1 MAKQFRFL
9 LSIIMLAMMGS
20 GALAAT
26 NYSAL
31 MTSNMGLS
39 TADQGFSNNYGTAT
53 KVLRSNSVIR
63 SDAFLAERVNISSTT
78 RPKYAGV
85 ATLTVPAGT
94 KKVHFHAVG
103 YAGGAK
109 PDLRV
114 NLQGSSNILLR
125 DSLPLDP
132 GFASTTATYYELQ
145 LSPTSAYY
153 SITFSTIPQEDV
165 QLVFLSTN
173 AVRFLLYGVNA
184 EPSKVYKLNYYN
196 GDSQVASTFTQT
208 GSNKYT
214 LSANPYPAMGM
225 WLTLEYNNQQ
235 TIYALVGD
243 NATLNRYNSTNVQ
256 LKANGADWKVPEH
269 QNADL
274 TFTIDDSG
282 SAPVL
287 SITGWP
293 EPTLYLDS
301 DRESSNQILNVDEP
315 LQKDA
320 SGLYTRVVTVPE
332 SFIDTF
338 CFSLR
343 DEDYTY
349 FGASDYPDVTES
361 NFGEEVEMYPGG
373 PGRITVFPRGTF
385 KITLDA
391 SNLLAVKVKVEQ
403 YVPDSYRISAD
414 QGTGSAE
421 FFNMEQREDGT
432 FYSQVTVSG
441 DHMDMQVLDQNGNT
455 YGTISDEPDGV
466 QGKTVQLGIAGTVD
480 TWVMRISAPGTYDV
494 VLDPATMTLSVQEV
508 AKKYFIQQHQPTGED
523 LEMTKNGDI
532 YYKRIVLPGDYYL
545 FQLMDE
551 NGHTI
556 AVTTEAD
563 GVGIQGKTI
572 QVSND
577 SEVLKYMM
585 SVTEPGP
592 SIFYV
597 KFIPS
602 TMQLSVPLADTY
614 WLSSDTQAGTELLA
628 GNMVKQAD
636 GTYTKTFTVTQEF
649 LDANNSLAFS
659 IGDNC
664 DGVFGY
670 NGDDNIV
677 TDGVS
682 NMQLEELGQKRLVI
696 TEADTYTV
704 TFDPVTL
711 LVSVAKGN
719 PGKKYYLV
727 VNDDVSNKKE
737 LTFSSQIGEGSYS
750 YELDETMYLPEGVTF
765 YVLDEAGTK
774 IGHPGESV
782 YALPPNAASWVAPG
796 DASLTIEEPG
806 LYKLGLF
813 ALASGDYNFVTNKQ
827 KYYWTNTEEELTYD
841 PERQA
846 FVITKDFPD
855 ATFDMQ
861 FWIQDASGNVFN
873 HSGGYYDITADGCV
887 DIPVTS
893 AITGNA
899 NFRMTEEGRWT
910 IIFKVT
916 DNGMTLSAEKY
927 QPKFYLVMNN
937 DQANK
942 LEFKFDYVEES
953 SGMTSYQL
961 AETIYLQNSDRFYVL
976 DDAGNK
982 ISGDFDG
989 VMSLGESSTAQVG
1002 YGNGDLTVNVPGLY
1016 VLRFLVLE
1024 DGSFNLASLRQ
1035 RYYLNN
1041 SEEEFVYDPERQG
1054 FVITKTFPDA
1064 VYDMQFWIQDFDG
1077 IIFGHPGSYGD
1088 ITDDYCVD
1096 LPVERAYS
1104 SGNASNFRMTEPGTY
1119 TIIFKVSSNGMTL
1132 SVEKYQPKFYLVMNN
1147 DQANKLEFKFD
1158 YVEESSGMTSY
1169 QLAETIYLQNSDR
1182 FYVLD
1187 DAGNK
1192 ISGDFDGVMSLGES
1206 STAQVGYGNGD
1217 LTVNVPGLY
1226 VLRFLV
1232 LEDGS
1237 FNLASLRQRYY
1248 LNNSE
1253 EEFVYDPERQGFVIT
1268 KTFPDAV
1275 YDMQFWI
1282 QDFDGIIFGH
1292 PGSYGDITD
1301 DYCVDLPVERA
1312 YSSGNAS
1319 NFRMT
1324 EAGTYTIIFKVSS
1337 NGKTLSV
1344 EKYQPKYYLVL
1355 NNDEANKIELI
1366 ADGENLFKAADAV
1379 YIPKGAPIYLLD
1391 GAGNKMGVGIEG
1403 YTHPEE
1409 ATNGGSRMQE
1419 GGFAFSLQRPGFY
1432 EVQYRIE
1439 NEIPWFEW
1447 LEVEKQFYV
1456 VGDMNNWSL
1465 DSFIPMTRNEQTG
1478 AYEYEFTVGSD
1489 VSQYYFTITDVNNG
1503 TWDIPHYGIAP
1514 STGGEEA
1521 NLLTADNPTVQ
1532 LQKFTDGSLKIAS
1545 PGTYKLSLDP
1555 ATMQLTV
1562 SGWPK
1567 SYYVWIPSTDGWSYD
1582 KSQLR
1587 ELTYNAQ
1594 TNAYELEV
1602 NQDVSWMLFYLLDAQ
1617 VDDFWSGAG
1626 EHRYGAVGNSG
1637 SDSFEFMPESSS
1649 VSVAPSTSPNA
1660 FATPM
1665 AGNYKISLNA
1675 ETMEL
1680 SVSGYQQFYA
1690 DVINNSWTD
1699 LDSVVE
1705 LVFNK
1710 STATYEGEVEI
1721 AFEGGNTWKH
1731 MLITDGPH
1739 STFGEMLNHTRY
1751 APLANYTYDASNNTV
1766 QMGPNGDGGKVVFAQ
1781 EGKFK
1786 LSLAVTG
1793 PNGNLTYTLTIT
1805 EVVQPTDIDA
1815 LANAIYVEQV
1825 EGVPGGTAQLD
1836 IQMKNA
1842 DYTPVGCTFDIV
1854 LPEGFSLA
1862 TDDAGEIIY
1871 TLGDRASRMNAIVVA
1886 NSNNTY
1892 NVALQPA
1899 SGTAVISDTEGT
1911 ILSFTLQIPEDAA
1924 IGEYAVKLE
1933 RNLIQYKPA
1942 GGGATKDAV
1951 LSNVTAICQVD
1962 DFMLGDVNGDR
1973 QITPTDATMI
1983 LMYYF
1988 NIPQTGFIVRA
1999 ADVTQ
2004 DGNISPADSVEDLLI
2019 FFGSAAGAKQ
2029 APAFELDEEEIMKD
2043 PE

>member
-53 KVLRSNSVIR
+53 KVLRSNSLIKC
-63 SDAFLAERVNISSTT
+63 DAFLAERVDISSTT

-184 EPSKVYKLNYYN
+184 ETSKVYKLNYYN

-214 LSANPYPAMGM
+214 LSANPYPTMGM

-338 CFSLR
+338 SFSFR

-421 FFNMEQREDGT
+421 FFDMEQREDGT
-432 FYSQVTVSG
+432 FYSQVIVSG
-441 DHMDMQVLDQNGNT
+441 DHMDMQVLDQNGHT

-466 QGKTVQLGIAGTVD
+466 QGKTVQLGIAGTVE

-614 WLSSDTQAGTELLA
+614 WLTSDTQAGTELLA

-649 LDANNSLAFS
+649 LDANDGSLGFS

-670 NGDDNIV
+670 NSDDNV
-677 TDGVS
+677 VSGGVS
-682 NMQLEELGQKRLVI
+682 NMQLEELGQKRLAI
-696 TEADTYTV
+696 SEADTYTV

-727 VNDDVSNKKE
+727 MNDDVSNKKE

-765 YVLDEAGTK
+765 YVLDEAGIK

-1035 RYYLNN
+1035 RYY
-1041 SEEEFVYDPERQG
+1041 
-1054 FVITKTFPDA
+1054 
-1064 VYDMQFWIQDFDG
+1064 W
-1077 IIFGHPGSYGD
+1077 
-1088 ITDDYCVD
+1088 
-1096 LPVERAYS
+1096 
-1104 SGNASNFRMTEPGTY
+1104 
-1119 TIIFKVSSNGMTL
+1119 
-1132 SVEKYQPKFYLVMNN
+1132 
-1147 DQANKLEFKFD
+1147 
-1158 YVEESSGMTSY
+1158 
-1169 QLAETIYLQNSDR
+1169 
-1182 FYVLD
+1182 
-1187 DAGNK
+1187 
-1192 ISGDFDGVMSLGES
+1192 
-1206 STAQVGYGNGD
+1206 
-1217 LTVNVPGLY
+1217 
-1226 VLRFLV
+1226 
-1232 LEDGS
+1232 
-1237 FNLASLRQRYY
+1237 
-1248 LNNSE
+1248 NNSE

-1344 EKYQPKYYLVL
+1344 EKYQPKFYLVL

-1409 ATNGGSRMQE
+1409 AVNGGSRMQE

-1532 LQKFTDGSLKIAS
+1532 LQKFTDGSLKIAD

-1567 SYYVWIPSTDGWSYD
+1567 SYYVWIPSLDGWSYD

-1594 TNAYELEV
+1594 TNAYELET
-1602 NQDVSWMLFYLLDAQ
+1602 NQEVSWQMFYLVDAK
-1617 VDDFWSGAG
+1617 VETIWNPSTGHVYGIAG
-1626 EHRYGAVGNSG
+1626 Y
-1637 SDSFEFMPESSS
+1637 SDTTPTTEFSPESPS
-1649 VSVAPSTSPNA
+1649 VVVAPVTSTTYG
-1660 FATPM
+1660 FVLDR

-1680 SVSGYQQFYA
+1680 SVSGYKQFYA
-1690 DVINNSWTD
+1690 DVINDSWTD

-1721 AFEGGNTWKH
+1721 AFEGGYTWKN

-1739 STFGEMLNHTRY
+1739 STWSEMWNHTRY

-1766 QMGPNGDGGKVVFAQ
+1766 QMGPNGAGGQVVFAQ

-1793 PNGNLTYTLTIT
+1793 PDGNLTYTLTIT
-1805 EVVQPTDIDA
+1805 EDVQPTDIDA

-1871 TLGDRASRMNAIVVA
+1871 TLGGRASRMNAIVVA

-1924 IGEYAVKLE
+1924 IGEYPVKLE

-1942 GGGATKDAV
+1942 EGGATSDAV
-1951 LSNVTAICQVD
+1951 LSDVTAICQVD

-2004 DGNISPADSVEDLLI
+2004 DGNISPADSIEDLLI
-2019 FFGSAAGAKQ
+2019 YFGSAAGAKQ
-2029 APAFELDEEEIMKD
+2029 APAFELDEEVIMKD